1 MVKTRPDLLTEQLPP
16 RIGHPDALLSY
27 SLARLRSSALIVPF
41 DMRPLP
47 DFVSGRPPIARPVTS
62 LAWVYLHLPVAMG
75 IAAVGASLLNVV
87 EHAGEPLPSEV
98 LWLLVGAIATALVS
112 VALILRIL
120 DLSEAYR
127 RLYRNG
133 SILMLSAGA
142 LVVGLGLTPID
153 PLPLLLVLSALLLA
167 PVVYGILIW
176 IKVFDAREMEL

>member
-1 MVKTRPDLLTEQLPP
+1 
-16 RIGHPDALLSY
+16 
-27 SLARLRSSALIVPF
+27 
-41 DMRPLP
+41 
-47 DFVSGRPPIARPVTS
+47 
-62 LAWVYLHLPVAMG
+62 MG

-98 LWLLVGAIATALVS
+98 RWLLVGAIATALVS
-112 VALILRIL
+112 IALIIRGL